1 MKIITILI
9 ATILLTSNY
18 ASYAQNNYI
27 LQGKIKGITTG
38 SAELSYQICNNNKW
52 DDIKKEV
59 EIINGKFVIEGFI
72 DEPIDA
78 ILKINDTEALLFI
91 EPTVMDF
98 FLNTAHPENYVLKGS
113 QTHNDYTHLN
123 TELKKYVKIS
133 NDINDSINFYKNIL
147 DSRDKI
153 NQTRAPI
160 LNKIELF
167 NKQQKTNDY
176 ARAEIIKKFAF
187 THKDSYE
194 PILSN
199 ILYFLM
205 SMEYLCVD
213 SARIIFDNFDEK
225 IRSYSVSIV
234 FNTYL
239 KSKENT
245 QEGKFAPD
253 FKTKDVND
261 KSVALSDYKGQYVL
275 LDFWASWCT
284 GCIKGIPH
292 IKELKEKYQNKGL
305 KVIGVTSDRS
315 KEDWIKAIEKYKIS
329 DWTQIMNVQ
338 DIEKAKQ
345 YYINY
350 EDIKQKYPLRDG
362 IPLYI
367 LIDKEGKIIKKWNGY
382 SEESGKEMDEV
393 MKGIFGY

>member
-1 MKIITILI
+1 MKITSILI
-9 ATILLTSNY
+9 ATILLTTNY
-18 ASYAQNNYI
+18 TSYAQNDYI

-38 SAELSYQICNNNKW
+38 SVELSYQICNNNKW
-52 DDIKKEV
+52 DDIKKV
-59 EIINGKFVIEGFI
+59 AEIINGKFMIKGFI

-78 ILKINDTEALLFI
+78 ILKINDIETVLYV
-91 EPTVMDF
+91 EPTRMVF
-98 FLNTAHPENYVLKGS
+98 FLDTAHPGNYTLKGS
-113 QTHNDYTHLN
+113 EVQNDFVCLN
-123 TELKKYVKIS
+123 NELKKYVKIS
-133 NDINDSINFYKNIL
+133 NDINDSINFYKDQFSSL
-147 DSRDKI
+147 GDSTIVLK
-153 NQTRAPI
+153 
-160 LNKIELF
+160 KIESF

-176 ARAEIIKKFAF
+176 MRAKIIKEFAL

-199 ILYFLM
+199 MLYFLM
-205 SMEYLCVD
+205 TQEYLSVD
-213 SARIIFDNFDEK
+213 SARIIFDNLDEK
-225 IRSYSVSIV
+225 IKSYSVSIE

-245 QEGKFAPD
+245 QDGKFAPD
-253 FKTKDVND
+253 FRTKDVND
-261 KSVALSDYKGQYVL
+261 KLVALSDYKGQYIL

-284 GCIKGIPH
+284 WCIKGIPH

-305 KVIGVTSDRS
+305 EVIGVTLDRS
-315 KEDWIKAIEKYKIS
+315 KDDWIKAIEKYKIS
-329 DWTQIMNVQ
+329 DWIQIKDVQ

-345 YYINY
+345 HYINY

-382 SEESGKEMDEV
+382 SEENEKEMDEV